1 MINKQPEV
9 LTHEP
14 HLPVLPIVIDGKEF
28 HAGADRMWSLNE
40 IHRELG
46 LPDNKEPSEWR
57 TAIQRELL
65 ETANLRSERLGKT
78 WTTKA
83 TEEGAIA
90 YAMWVSTEFYLKV
103 VRAYV
108 LMRNDLILRERV
120 AILQLAEKTA
130 VIDKLEPASDVFF
143 DRLRNGGA
151 APWSACCKSL
161 RLPPNLLKEGLLRS
175 GKFTTKFCHDRGDDV
190 IVPHAAGF
198 KLGLFVYDTSLYG
211 RESWKV
217 TAKGYAWM
225 QENAARWSEILE
237 RDKQAKAAATRAK
250 RKRSQR

>member
-46 LPDNKEPSEWR
+46 LPVNKEPSQWR
-57 TAIQRELL
+57 DRIKDVMVSS
-65 ETANLRSERLGKT
+65 ANLQTSDGNGT
-78 WTTKA
+78 WA
-83 TEEGAIA
+83 TEHGAVA
-90 YAMWVSTEFYLKV
+90 YAMWVSPEFYLKV
-103 VRAYV
+103 VDAYV

-120 AILQLAEKTA
+120 AVLQLAEKTA

-198 KLGLFVYDTSLYG
+198 KLGLFVTDTSLYG

-250 RKRSQR
+250 RKHSQKR

>member
-1 MINKQPEV
+1 MNNQSNE
-9 LTHEP
+9 
-14 HLPVLPIVIDGKEF
+14 LPALPIVIDGKEF

-46 LPDNKEPSEWR
+46 LPDNKRPSEWNNQVKDALANSGNFR
-57 TAIQRELL
+57 SSIGIQ
-65 ETANLRSERLGKT
+65 GGT
-78 WTTKA
+78 WA
-83 TEEGAIA
+83 TEKGTIA
-90 YAMWVSTEFYLKV
+90 YAMWVSTEFYEKV
-103 VRAYV
+103 VDAYV

-190 IVPHAAGF
+190 IVPHASGF
-198 KLGLFVYDTSLYG
+198 KLGLFVTDTSLYG

-237 RDKQAKAAATRAK
+237 RDKQAKAAATRVKKKATAVK
-250 RKRSQR
+250 PWVAPK